1 MTDHHFNND
10 ADQAER
16 KAIVAND
23 SNFVRQQNELDTS
36 GGRFAKSELQ
46 PSSSAPTMLIRPLP
60 QGRGAVLIL
69 RRLKSRFGYSVDDM
83 EK

>member
-36 GGRFAKSELQ
+36 GGRFAKVTPTKLVGADHAY
-46 PSSSAPTMLIRPLP
+46 PAPPTGPWSGADPAPPEEPL
-60 QGRGAVLIL
+60 
-69 RRLKSRFGYSVDDM
+69 GYSVDDM